1 MACGMASHHHCYR
14 LGMFS
19 RADTALLPAELQ
31 RVLTQMRG
39 LDEQAAFLQAEINA
53 AVRVK
58 IQKAA
63 HKVLVRYMST
73 TVQQIFMA
81 HVCVSDERGKSAWH
95 SVSVAPPHGEAAGSW
110 DAGATERHSE
120 YDSRAASQAK
130 TAAAHRSKRTNT
142 APLCNSGYSESD
154 GALCDESQAKT
165 AAAHRSK
172 RTKTAPRP
180 AQPLKLD
187 EKLADDCRRV
197 LALVADKVQWSRP
210 GGSYFNLAYPGQ
222 FQSALREEV

>member
-63 HKVLVRYMST
+63 QKVLVRNMST

-95 SVSVAPPHGEAAGSW
+95 SVSVAPHTSGCHLTARPLAAGTPERRNGTQNMTRVPRRKPRRRRRTGPSAQTW
-110 DAGATERHSE
+110 RRSATVATLNLTARCVMSRRPRRRQRTAPSAQRRRHGRHSR
-120 YDSRAASQAK
+120 SSWTRSWRT
-130 TAAAHRSKRTNT
+130 TAAAS
-142 APLCNSGYSESD
+142 
-154 GALCDESQAKT
+154 
-165 AAAHRSK
+165 
-172 RTKTAPRP
+172 
-180 AQPLKLD
+180 
-187 EKLADDCRRV
+187 
-197 LALVADKVQWSRP
+197 
-210 GGSYFNLAYPGQ
+210 
-222 FQSALREEV
+222 LRW